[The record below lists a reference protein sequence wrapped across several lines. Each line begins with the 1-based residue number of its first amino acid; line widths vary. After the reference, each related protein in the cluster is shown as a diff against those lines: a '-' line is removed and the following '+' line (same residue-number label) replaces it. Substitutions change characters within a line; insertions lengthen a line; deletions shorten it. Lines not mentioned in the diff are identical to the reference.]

1 MFELLSSVALAL
13 LACGIKFRGRRELHV
28 VLMGA
33 AFTLDLATLITVEVT
48 RGAIHKTVTTHSWLL
63 FVHVAA
69 SLTVLAGY
77 MAMLLLG
84 LSMQAGNTDNRHWH
98 RRVAWLFGA
107 ARLTNYATSWMI

>member
-1 MFELLSSVALAL
+1 MFELLSSVGLAL

-33 AFTLDLATLITVEVT
+33 AFTLDLATLVAVEVT
-48 RGAIHKTVTTHSWLL
+48 RGAIHKTATTHSWLL

-77 MAMLLLG
+77 AAMLFLG
-84 LSMQAGNTDNRHWH
+84 LSLRAGNAGCRHWH
-98 RRVAWLFGA
+98 RRVAWVFGA
-107 ARLTNYATSWMI
+107 ARLTNYATSWML